1 MPTKLEFKPRKYFYG
16 VVEIDIGEGYKMM
29 RENFSPSWKDESG
42 SLAVVKCDLPL
53 GMTIEQVENTEGR
66 MTNRSLFEIVEVAE
80 GSNAE
85 KAGIKVGDTLRACN
99 ATVAR

>member
-1 MPTKLEFKPRKYFYG
+1 
-16 VVEIDIGEGYKMM
+16 
-29 RENFSPSWKDESG
+29 
-42 SLAVVKCDLPL
+42 
-53 GMTIEQVENTEGR
+53 MTIKQVENSEGR
-66 MTNRSLFEIVEVAE
+66 MTNRSIFEIVEVAE